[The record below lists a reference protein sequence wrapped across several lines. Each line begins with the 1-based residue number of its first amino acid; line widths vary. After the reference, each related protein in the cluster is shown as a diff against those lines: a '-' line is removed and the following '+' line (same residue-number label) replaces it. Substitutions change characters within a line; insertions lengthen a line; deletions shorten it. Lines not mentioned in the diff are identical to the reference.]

1 MIFKRL
7 IHTIRLWTINSP
19 MKRVEYLKRKKV
31 FNNIGNRVMIQS
43 RKIPLYP
50 ELIKIHN
57 NVWIASGVKFI
68 THDVTHF
75 MLNGLDKERKYE
87 EKVGCIEVMNNV
99 FIGANSMILYDV
111 KIGNNVIVAAGSVVT
126 KDIPDNSIVGGVPA
140 KVIGDFNEYY
150 LKRKSQSL
158 INGIQNKNYTSDKQ
172 KIYWEEFEKR
182 HNKIKKLGV

>member
-1 MIFKRL
+1 MFFKRL
-7 IHTIRLWTINSP
+7 IYSVRLWTIKSP
-19 MKRVEYLKRKKV
+19 MKRVEYLKKKKV
-31 FNNIGNRVMIQS
+31 FKSIGNRVMIQS

-75 MLNGLDKERKYE
+75 MLNGMDKGRGYE

-111 KIGNNVIVAAGSVVT
+111 KIGNNVIIAAGSVVT
-126 KDIPDNSIVGGVPA
+126 RDIPDNCIVGGVPA

-150 LKRKSQSL
+150 IKRQSQSL
-158 INGIQNKNYTSDKQ
+158 VNILQSKNYTKDKQ
-172 KIYWEEFEKR
+172 GICWEEFEKKR
-182 HNKIKKLGV
+182 K